1 MALKRPP
8 EVDLVAL
15 PTAPSPSLPT
25 AAATKDDEIVELSLP
40 KKPRMQFNREEF
52 KINPDGVL
60 AGANDLRNRLAAF
73 LPSLK
78 AADEQLEREKLAGRI
93 ADRRIEIDSDS
104 DSGDSSSSEEESDSE
119 DDDDDDDNM
128 SDDDVSAPTSLPPNT
143 MAEVL
148 ITNLLSPQQISAEGG
163 DGANV
168 PSSSLSPKKLKK
180 RNKNKQ
186 PYIEMNLGLGVL
198 EELKPSSGSDDKE
211 TNERRELIDRIY
223 ELRRLQEA
231 REETSDGD
239 RMDEMVI
246 TEDAKKK
253 VVIEELE

>member
-1 MALKRPP
+1 MGAI
-8 EVDLVAL
+8 
-15 PTAPSPSLPT
+15 PTPPSPSLPT
-25 AAATKDDEIVELSLP
+25 ATTDDEIVTLSLP
-40 KKPRMQFNREEF
+40 KKPRIQFDREEF

-60 AGANDLRNRLAAF
+60 AGATDLRNRLAAF

-78 AADEQLEREKLAGRI
+78 AADEQLEKEKLAGRI

-104 DSGDSSSSEEESDSE
+104 DSSDSEEESDGE
-119 DDDDDDDNM
+119 DDDT
-128 SDDDVSAPTSLPPNT
+128 SDDDESAPTALPPNAI
-143 MAEVL
+143 AEVL
-148 ITNLLSPQQISAEGG
+148 ITNLLGPQQTSAEDGG
-163 DGANV
+163 GADI
-168 PSSSLSPKKLKK
+168 PSSSKKSKK

-198 EELKPSSGSDDKE
+198 EELKPSSGGDDKE

-231 REETSDGD
+231 REESSEVD
-239 RMDEMVI
+239 RLDEMVV
-246 TEDAKKK
+246 TEDAKKKK

>member
-25 AAATKDDEIVELSLP
+25 AAATNDDEIVELSLP

-60 AGANDLRNRLAAF
+60 AGANDPSF

-104 DSGDSSSSEEESDSE
+104 DSSDSSSSEEESDSE
-119 DDDDDDDNM
+119 DDDDDDNM

-148 ITNLLSPQQISAEGG
+148 ITNLLSPQKISAEDG

-168 PSSSLSPKKLKK
+168 SSSSLSPKKLKK
-180 RNKNKQ
+180 RNKNKH

-198 EELKPSSGSDDKE
+198 EELKPSSGNDDKE

-231 REETSDGD
+231 REENSDGD

-253 VVIEELE
+253 VIIEELE